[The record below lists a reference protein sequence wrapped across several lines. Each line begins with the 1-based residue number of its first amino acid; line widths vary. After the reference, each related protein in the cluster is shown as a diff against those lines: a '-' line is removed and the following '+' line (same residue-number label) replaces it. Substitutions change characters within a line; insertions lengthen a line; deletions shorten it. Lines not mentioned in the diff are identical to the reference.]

1 MLMASVQV
9 AQLASAQTETWFI
22 PRYNNGQLGTI
33 NWNDALWAS
42 ASGSS
47 GPWVEDGQT
56 PGINILPND
65 ENKVIIYYGTQSGPV
80 TGLLIDSS
88 TNVMVTG
95 LLPRFET
102 LYTTEFIIDGS
113 LTLTGKTQSEA
124 GALFTDLQS
133 AKVSVNNGGTF
144 TVSDASGTFGV
155 SSSTLS
161 SFDINGGTA
170 SFNSS
175 SGAISVKGLNSQ
187 NEGTINVTTSISED
201 SSGGN
206 ATLEDTEL
214 HNNAIA
220 TVSAQGGSANVNNLN
235 LTDSQLVV
243 SALDSSQSANIDTLT
258 ASGTSK
264 INIST
269 SDGTINLTNLSFTG
283 NADNIGSSLITL
295 SSDIGGINIKNS
307 EIANATVNIQSNASG
322 WRNGFFQNL
331 IFKNSSISATMAG
344 ENWIPLNM
352 TLDQNSKFLFTGEQG
367 RLFLTNDE
375 NVLSNTLTIANGSS
389 MESSVRGNYLST
401 TLEGGLV
408 KLALNDSSFNGEQ
421 LFVVRTTTANSKA
434 FVEAKNKSTM
444 NVHELKFIMRE
455 SSNENSTVLINVDSS
470 SRITASMITATSAEI
485 NTKAQIDIESGSMSG
500 SWIKLDIDSSLQTDS
515 PLISLTSSS
524 GINAEA
530 EYLGF
535 MVDFS
540 AMNTSLA
547 DDTYVLISADQA
559 SLQGII
565 AKVYVKTSSG
575 KIVEVSADENG
586 LFVHDG
592 EGLEDSFQFYVTG
605 GEFGLSAYSFV
616 PEPSVCATLT
626 GVLSLL
632 LALYRR
638 KK

>member
-1 MLMASVQV
+1 MPS
-9 AQLASAQTETWFI
+9 
-22 PRYNNGQLGTI
+22 
-33 NWNDALWAS
+33 
-42 ASGSS
+42 
-47 GPWVEDGQT
+47 
-56 PGINILPND
+56 D
-65 ENKVIIYYGTQSGPV
+65 ENKVLIYYGTQSGPV
-80 TGLLIDSS
+80 TGLLIDSN
-88 TNVMVTG
+88 TKVEATG
-95 LLPRFET
+95 LVPRFET

-113 LTLTGKTQSEA
+113 LTITGKTQSEA

-144 TVSDASGTFGV
+144 TVLDASGTFGI
-155 SSSTLS
+155 SSSTIS
-161 SFDINGGTA
+161 SFDVNGGSA
-170 SFNSS
+170 SFNSNG
-175 SGAISVKGLNSQ
+175 GAISVKGLSAQ
-187 NEGTINVTTSISED
+187 NEGTINVTTSISEG
-201 SSGGN
+201 SSGGSAN
-206 ATLEDTEL
+206 LEDTEL
-214 HNNAIA
+214 SGNAVA
-220 TVSAQGGSANVNNLN
+220 KVSSQGGSANVNNLS
-235 LTDSQLVV
+235 LTDSQLEV
-243 SALDSSQSANIDTLT
+243 SALDSLQSANVDTLT

-283 NADNIGSSLITL
+283 NADNIESSLITL
-295 SSDIGGINIKNS
+295 SSDTDGINIRNS
-307 EIANATVNIQSNASG
+307 EIANSTVNIQSNASG

-331 IFKNSSISATMAG
+331 TFKNSSITATMAG

-352 TLDQNSKFLFTGEQG
+352 TLDENSKFVFTGAQG

-375 NVLSNTLTIANGSS
+375 NVLSNTLSITNGSS

-408 KLALNDSSFNGEQ
+408 KLELNSGSFSGEQ

-434 FVEAKNKSTM
+434 LVEAKNGSTM
-444 NVHELKFIMRE
+444 AVQELKFIMRE
-455 SSNENSTVLINVDSS
+455 SSDDKSLVLVNVDSNS
-470 SRITASMITATSAEI
+470 NIRASMITATSAEI
-485 NTKAQIDIESGSMSG
+485 NAKTQIDTETGSMSG
-500 SWIKLDIDSSLQTDS
+500 SWIKFDIDSSLQADS
-515 PLISLTSSS
+515 PLISLTSSN

-547 DDTYVLISADQA
+547 DDTYALISANQA
-559 SLQGII
+559 SLEGII
-565 AKVYVKTSSG
+565 TKVYVKTSSG

-586 LFVHDG
+586 LFVYDG

-616 PEPSVCATLT
+616 PEPSACAALA
-626 GVLSLL
+626 GALSLV
-632 LALYRR
+632 LAFYRR